1 MAGKYLRR
9 FVFFLAFF
17 FLLAGMELAAFF
29 LFLILILGRVGVF
42 Y

>member
-9 FVFFLAFF
+9 FVFFLAF